1 MIVFATHADPVGVG
15 QVTSPPRP
23 GGNITGPAFWYG
35 IKGTGLGLSDFARPR
50 RRSDRVKRGYVRSC
64 HFRGGNVCE
73 GQLTGQMQ
81 SWYQDLLEDRLTHC
95 GHSLEAVFRLTADR
109 SNPLVALKRS
119 TRIVDRLETAR
130 S

>member
-1 MIVFATHADPVGVG
+1 VLKKETFNRTY
-15 QVTSPPRP
+15 R
-23 GGNITGPAFWYG
+23 
-35 IKGTGLGLSDFARPR
+35 GT
-50 RRSDRVKRGYVRSC
+50 KRGYVRSC
-64 HFRGGNVCE
+64 HFRGNVCGE
-73 GQLTGQMQ
+73 VNSRQMQ

-95 GHSLEAVFRLTADR
+95 GHSLDAVFRLTADR

>member
-1 MIVFATHADPVGVG
+1 MF
-15 QVTSPPRP
+15 
-23 GGNITGPAFWYG
+23 GPA
-35 IKGTGLGLSDFARPR
+35 ISAAMCAE
-50 RRSDRVKRGYVRSC
+50 S
-64 HFRGGNVCE
+64 
-73 GQLTGQMQ
+73 QLTGQMQ

-95 GHSLEAVFRLTADR
+95 GHSLDAVFRLTADR